1 MARTRRRDRS
11 SRRPT
16 GRERVS
22 IRPGVTVL
30 SVLRHLNY
38 RPWFALGEFV
48 DNSIQS
54 FLDYRSELQ
63 DADSDEAK
71 LRVEIQISPEDG
83 GRITVR
89 DNAAGIHE
97 QDFPRAFRP
106 AELPP
111 DQTGL
116 CEFGMGMKSA
126 ACWFSPTWEV
136 RTSALGEPVERTV
149 AFDIARIVRD
159 EIEELGV
166 AVRRIGTRSHFT
178 EIVLRNL
185 HRTPAGRTLGKI
197 REHLADIY
205 RVFKR
210 EGILALSLNGEE
222 LTYEAP
228 RILVAPFYNANKEP
242 QGDSI
247 EWRKEIDFDFGHGL
261 RAHGFAAVRRT
272 ASTSRA
278 GFALFRRRR
287 LVQGSGDEGYRPV
300 SIFGRPN
307 DFAYQRIFG
316 ELHLEGFDVT
326 HTKDGFR
333 WDENEEPFLQL
344 LKEELSGRGMP
355 ILQQVRNY
363 RVRATR
369 RQLNA
374 GATRASQRTARAIR
388 EHVPPVL
395 EEISQ
400 QPSSVETPPHL
411 QDATT
416 ASRRVIDVEL
426 HGRPWRIVLELSDDP
441 AVGDWLEISD
451 SVVSEE
457 APSPERRVL
466 GLRVSLV
473 HPFMDRF
480 AGADAEHI
488 EALLRVAAALGLAEV
503 AARDA
508 GVRMAGV
515 VRGNVNELLRNALWR
530 VV

>member
-1 MARTRRRDRS
+1 
-11 SRRPT
+11 
-16 GRERVS
+16 
-22 IRPGVTVL
+22 VTVL

-54 FLDYRSELQ
+54 FLDYRRELQ
-63 DADSDEAK
+63 DAHGDEPR
-71 LRVEIQISPEDG
+71 LTVDIEISPDDG
-83 GRITVR
+83 GRIAVR

-97 QDFPRAFRP
+97 RDFPRAFRP

-136 RTSALGEPVERTV
+136 RTSALGEPVERTI
-149 AFDIARIVRD
+149 AFDISRIVRD
-159 EIEELGV
+159 QIEELDV
-166 AVRRIGTRSHFT
+166 AVRRTGARNHFT

-205 RVFKR
+205 RVFAR
-210 EGILALSLNGEE
+210 EGTLALTLNGEE

-228 RILVAPFYNANKEP
+228 AILVAPFYNANNEP
-242 QGDSI
+242 QGDSR
-247 EWRKEIDFDFGHGL
+247 EWRKDIDFDFGHRL
-261 RAHGFAAVRRT
+261 RAHGFAAIRRT
-272 ASTSRA
+272 ASTTRA

-287 LVQGSGDEGYRPV
+287 LVQGSADEGYRPE

-316 ELHLEGFDVT
+316 ELHLEGFEVT

-333 WDENEEPFLQL
+333 WDENEEPFLEL
-344 LKEELSGRGMP
+344 LKEELSQPALP

-363 RVRATR
+363 RVRPTL
-369 RQLNA
+369 RQLRA
-374 GATRASQRTARAIR
+374 AAARASQRASRAIR

-395 EEISQ
+395 EDIRQ
-400 QPSSVETPPHL
+400 QANPAETPPGLH
-411 QDATT
+411 DATS

-426 HGRPWRIVLELSDDP
+426 HGQPWRIVLELSDDP
-441 AVGDWLEISD
+441 AVGDWLEMSD
-451 SVVSEE
+451 SVISDD
-457 APSPERRVL
+457 ARSPERRLV
-466 GLRVSLV
+466 GLRLSLV
-473 HPFMDRF
+473 HPFMERF
-480 AGADAEHI
+480 AGADAERI
-488 EALLRVAAALGLAEV
+488 EAVLRVAAALGLAEV
-503 AARDA
+503 AAHDA
-508 GVRMAGV
+508 GVRLAGV
-515 VRGNVNELLRNALWR
+515 VRRNVNELLRNALWQ